1 MDTDWQASDHTLGG
15 RISIAREAASLSS
28 AQVARRL
35 GIRSETLRN
44 WETDRSEPRSNRL
57 TMLAG
62 VLNVS
67 PGWLLDG
74 RGDGPPV
81 GEASGEDVLALQT
94 LVNSARRE
102 QQSLADT
109 LDRLQDK
116 ISRLGSRVDHG
127 QRSPEPKPVD

>member
-1 MDTDWQASDHTLGG
+1 MGTDWQASEQTLGG

-28 AQVARRL
+28 AEVARRL
-35 GIRSETLRN
+35 GIKSETLRN

-67 PGWLLDG
+67 PGWLLSG
-74 RGDGPPV
+74 RGEGPPV
-81 GEASGEDVLALQT
+81 GEVSGEDMLALQM
-94 LVNSARRE
+94 LVDSARRE

-109 LDRLQDK
+109 LDRLEAK
-116 ISRLGSRVDHG
+116 ISHLGNRVDHG
-127 QRSPEPKPVD
+127 QGSPELERVD

>member
-1 MDTDWQASDHTLGG
+1 MDNDWQASDHTLGG

-35 GIRSETLRN
+35 GIKSETLRN
-44 WETDRSEPRSNRL
+44 WETDRSEPRANRL

-67 PGWLLDG
+67 PGWLLSG
-74 RGDGPPV
+74 RGEGPPV
-81 GEASGEDVLALQT
+81 GDMSGDDVLALQM

-102 QQSLADT
+102 QQNLADT
-109 LDRLQDK
+109 LDRLEAK
-116 ISRLGSRVDHG
+116 ISHLTGRVDQG
-127 QRSPEPKPVD
+127 QWSPEPERVD